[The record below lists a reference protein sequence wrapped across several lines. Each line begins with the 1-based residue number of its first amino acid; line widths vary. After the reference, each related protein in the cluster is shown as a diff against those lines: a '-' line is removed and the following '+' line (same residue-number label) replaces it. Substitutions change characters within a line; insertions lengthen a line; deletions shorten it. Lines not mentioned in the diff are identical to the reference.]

1 MRFKINNKYFAL
13 LSLLVVMVLLSSCN
27 GNNASGKISGGRD
40 VMKFPTAATAGQ
52 IKKSDSD
59 SIPAVITSVDS
70 VIGKAEFKLIKSG
83 RVVRLKYSG
92 ATDVRGKDDEVIS
105 ITQIKIGEVVNINY
119 NLDKKKLIEMK
130 VSGTE
135 WEKANVTGISIDD
148 KNKKIIYNSKEYT
161 YDEDLVIVS
170 GTDIITLSS
179 LDTADE
185 LILKGDEVQIDS
197 IIVTKGHGY
206 IQLRNTSYF
215 EGGIIEVGK
224 SVITGI
230 TSDMRI
236 TVQEGMYPLTV
247 TKGSV
252 SGSRQITVVKNEE
265 LSLDLTEF
273 QGEGQRYG
281 SINFKITPE
290 NCNVYIDRKK
300 VNDASQL
307 VQLLYGEHEVI
318 VTASGYNT
326 YKSNINVDT
335 VLKDISINLEKAEET
350 TATSTEKSTTNS
362 NTASE
367 KKTTRE
373 ETTTEETTTVNLSD
387 IVNKILTE

>member
-170 GTDIITLSS
+170 GTDIIALSS
-179 LDTADE
+179 LDAADE
-185 LILKGDEVQIDS
+185 LILKGDGVQIDS

-350 TATSTEKSTTNS
+350 TAASTEKSTTNS